1 MTPSLPSLPSLSSAA
16 RLRRQGIALAA
27 AVLAGLGPAM
37 PLSAFG
43 ATPVAAPAASAPATA
58 ASIQGWTLDRLMST
72 LAQHKSGHAS
82 FVETRYLSIAAK
94 PIESSGQLAF
104 AAPDHLEKLT
114 VSPKP
119 ERLVVDGDKLTIARD
134 RRQYTISLAHYPELE
149 AFIDSIRATLVG
161 NRYALEQRYKVS
173 LDGHGENWTLTLTPL
188 DSRMLKAVRTIT
200 LDGTRDLLRTVVIEQ
215 PDGDRSVM
223 RLSHATNE

>member
-1 MTPSLPSLPSLSSAA
+1 MTPSLLFAA
-16 RLRRQGIALAA
+16 RLRRQGASLAA
-27 AVLAGLGPAM
+27 AVLAGLC
-37 PLSAFG
+37 L
-43 ATPVAAPAASAPATA
+43 ATSLPGFAVAPAPAASATA
-58 ASIQGWTLDRLMST
+58 ASAQAWTLDRLMST
-72 LAQHKSGHAS
+72 LAQHKSGHAD

-134 RRQYTISLAHYPELE
+134 RRQYTISLTHYPELE
-149 AFIDSIRATLVG
+149 AFIESIRATLVG
-161 NRYALEQRYKVS
+161 NRYALEQLYKVS
-173 LDGHGENWTLTLTPL
+173 LDGHGESWTLTLTPL
-188 DSRMLKAVRTIT
+188 DSRMLKSVRTIT

>member
-1 MTPSLPSLPSLSSAA
+1 MTPSLLFAT
-16 RLRRQGIALAA
+16 RLRRQGVSLAA
-27 AVLAGLGPAM
+27 AVLAGLCLAA
-37 PLSAFG
+37 PLPGFA
-43 ATPVAAPAASAPATA
+43 AAPAAAASASATA
-58 ASIQGWTLDRLMST
+58 ASPQAWTLDRLMST
-72 LAQHKSGHAS
+72 LAQRKSGHAD

>member
-1 MTPSLPSLPSLSSAA
+1 MTPSLLFATP
-16 RLRRQGIALAA
+16 LRRQGASLAA
-27 AVLAGLGPAM
+27 AVLAGLCLAA
-37 PLSAFG
+37 PLPGFA
-43 ATPVAAPAASAPATA
+43 AAPAAAAPAPATA
-58 ASIQGWTLDRLMST
+58 SASAASPQAWTLDRLMST
-72 LAQHKSGHAS
+72 LAQRKSGHAD
-82 FVETRYLSIAAK
+82 FVETRYLSISAK

-134 RRQYTISLAHYPELE
+134 RRQYTISLTHYPELG
-149 AFIDSIRATLVG
+149 AFIESIRATLVG
-161 NRYALEQRYKVS
+161 NRYALEQLYKVA

>member
-1 MTPSLPSLPSLSSAA
+1 MTPSPPFAF
-16 RLRRQGIALAA
+16 RLCRPGISLAA
-27 AVLAGLGPAM
+27 AALTGLAALSLAVPLAAFAASPA
-37 PLSAFG
+37 L
-43 ATPVAAPAASAPATA
+43 APAASATA
-58 ASIQGWTLDRLMST
+58 SAARSQDWTLDRLMST
-72 LAQHKSGHAS
+72 LAQHKSGHAN

-119 ERLVVDGDKLTIARD
+119 ERLVVDGDMLTLVRD
-134 RRQYTISLAHYPELE
+134 QHKYTVSLTHYPELE
-149 AFIDSIRATLVG
+149 AFIESIRATLAG
-161 NRYALEQRYKVS
+161 NRYALEQIYKVS
-173 LDGHGENWTLTLTPL
+173 IEGHGDAWTLTLTPL

-200 LDGTRDLLRTVVIEQ
+200 LDGTRDLLRTVVVEQ

-223 RLSHATNE
+223 QLSHATNK